1 MLCNLGDFLKGT
13 GLFLLEILPMVPF
26 GDSSRKRDFTQER
39 LPIAIF
45 EDGGGCYLTTDSFFL
60 SACLKA

>member
-45 EDGGGCYLTTDSFFL
+45 EDGGGKEC
-60 SACLKA
+60 